1 MAHKLNGFDP
11 SPLLFGLLF
20 IYLGCQGSVFL
31 GDDVKCENASS
42 AVAAFYFLKDKNRL
56 NLQTLP
62 GVKKGKE
69 QNELL
74 SFINRMCFFPSLPPK
89 TPRKISKTRV

>member
-1 MAHKLNGFDP
+1 MAHKSNGFDP

-31 GDDVKCENASS
+31 GDDVNCENASS

-56 NLQTLP
+56 NVQTLP
-62 GVKKGKE
+62 QEKKGKE
-69 QNELL
+69 QKDPL
-74 SFINRMCFFPSLPPK
+74 SFINRMCFSHSLPPK
-89 TPRKISKTRV
+89 PLEMLVKQ